1 MRVLVCGA
9 SGCVGRAVSRA
20 LRSRGHQVVEGARG
34 LEEAR
39 HTMPIDFMVPVPPT
53 AWARRLRDR
62 HVDAVVNCVG
72 ILMPTQGQTFE
83 RVHTAGPAELFR
95 GAAIAG
101 VARVVQVS
109 ALGVGDDA
117 ESLATPYLHSKL
129 LAEEAL
135 AATAIDGAVVRPSL
149 VYGPGSQ
156 SAALFA
162 TLASLPVVSLP
173 GLGSQRLQPI
183 HVYELAEAIVRLVE
197 RDEPVRGMFELGGGD
212 GVTYREMLAGY
223 RAALGLGAAVWL
235 PVPMPLMAFGAWLAE
250 ALPQRVFCRDTVRL
264 LGRGL
269 VPTGN
274 AMAVL
279 LGRAPSTLAHG
290 LATTAPEPLVDLRVV
305 LSPAVTWLL
314 RGALAFMW
322 IYTALISILLQQDSG
337 VMTLLARCGFA
348 GDAGTVALVGSCTL
362 NTGLGLVLLWR
373 PSPWVYAVQC
383 GAVVGYTATAAY
395 HMPELTID
403 HCGPLV
409 KNLPV
414 LAAIVVLWL
423 GHRETLARIPT
434 PAWGR
439 LDNPGRRVNT

>member
-1 MRVLVCGA
+1 M
-9 SGCVGRAVSRA
+9 GRAVSRA

-101 VARVVQVS
+101 VVRVVQVS

-117 ESLATPYLHSKL
+117 GSLATPYLHSKL

-135 AATAIDGAVVRPSL
+135 AATAVDGAVVRPSL

-173 GLGSQRLQPI
+173 GLGGQRLQPI

-197 RDEPVRGMFELGGGD
+197 RDEPVRGVFELGGGD
-212 GVTYREMLAGY
+212 TVTYREMLASY
-223 RAALGLGAAVWL
+223 RAALGLGGAVWL

-250 ALPQRVFCRDTVRL
+250 ALPQRVFCRDTIRL

-269 VPTGN
+269 VPAGN

-279 LGRAPSTLAHG
+279 LGRTPSTLAHG

-305 LSPAVTWLL
+305 LSPAVAWLL

-322 IYTALISILLQQDSG
+322 IYTALVSILLQQDSG

-348 GDAGTVALVGSCTL
+348 GDAGTVALIGSCTL

-383 GAVVGYTATAAY
+383 GAVVGYTATAAF

-414 LAAIVVLWL
+414 LGAIVVLWL
-423 GHRETLARIPT
+423 GHRETPARIPT

-439 LDNPGRRVNT
+439 LDNLGRKVNT